1 VLTPLASVGLAL
13 IMMGAAVTHLRRHET
28 QAVAAPM
35 ILRVLTLVVAW
46 ARFGPYALS
55 PSVGG
60 SWVSAPTTT
69 GGTVW
74 PPVMWKSWS
83 NWRYSLGSMSV
94 RSALPSL
101 SIGLPSSQVS
111 PATNMARWVGVV

>member
-1 VLTPLASVGLAL
+1 MAWSEDFSDSAVKGIGAVELLGAL
-13 IMMGAAVTHLRRHET
+13 GVILPAATGI
-28 QAVAAPM
+28 A
-35 ILRVLTLVVAW
+35 
-46 ARFGPYALS
+46 
-55 PSVGG
+55 
-60 SWVSAPTTT
+60 TT

-83 NWRYSLGSMSV
+83 NRRYSLGSMSV

-111 PATNMARWVGVV
+111 RVTNMARWVGVV